1 VEVRGMTDAVL
12 AQLREEVRAGL
23 ESLARLAALRADLT
37 VRVGA
42 PGSGWCIS
50 MRDGTVSVDERD
62 LLGRSPEFLA
72 AITLHECAH
81 STLTRLHR
89 IAPDQIHDN
98 PVEFSLINSIEDGR
112 IETWLGDWL
121 PGSEPWL
128 SSTQRTFIGEL
139 HRRNPDVLGK
149 NPAMDFCLGLVLMRH
164 GMPAPAPLHPAATQA
179 LAETAKDIE
188 AYFDSYPRFDLL
200 EGRGPE
206 IMTEYAASPL
216 PACFAA
222 HDGPIR
228 PDAMEMAVRLAQ
240 YRAWLIL
247 HEKIRPVFLRL
258 VSMDASTRHALML
271 HQFMQRL
278 TWDRDPEPSNGEESD
293 AARRFR
299 EMQRRMRERHQK
311 KFKAGS
317 QSGGET
323 RRGSGESYARARSRH
338 ACVINRLSDALLDLR
353 RTHGRFKWSAGHAH
367 GHEPDLRVAMEFAA
381 TGRHHDRMWRRRQL
395 PHRIAPALILLA
407 DRSSSM
413 EGPRAEAT
421 FASAVIL
428 TEVCRRAGLPLSV
441 VAYNTQAK
449 VLLEFGDSSAGRAA
463 AGRMEGILQAE
474 GGTRIVPALEAADAL
489 IATSPHREHL
499 VICVADGEFDDR
511 ERTKFDAITSRW
523 SRSTVRVA
531 GLGLGPQT
539 EGIARWFP
547 GAKGNL
553 QPSDLSGEVTRLIS
567 SFVSEL
573 YGLQA
578 AA

>member
-1 VEVRGMTDAVL
+1 MRGRE

-23 ESLARLAALRADLT
+23 ESLARLASLRADVT
-37 VRVGA
+37 VRIA
-42 PGSGWCIS
+42 RPGSGWCIS
-50 MRDGTVSVDERD
+50 MRDGTISVDERD
-62 LLGRSPEFLA
+62 LLGRSPEFLS
-72 AITLHECAH
+72 AIMLHECAH

-89 IAPDQIHDN
+89 IAPEQIHDN
-98 PVEFSLINSIEDGR
+98 PVEFSLINAIEDGR
-112 IETWLGDWL
+112 IETWLSDWL
-121 PGSEPWL
+121 PGCAPWL
-128 SSTQRTFIGEL
+128 VSTQNTLMHEL
-139 HRRNPDVLGK
+139 HRCHPDVLGK
-149 NPAMDFCLGLVLMRH
+149 NPAADFCMGLLLMRH
-164 GMPAPAPLHPAATQA
+164 GLATPVPLHPAATEA
-179 LAETAKDIE
+179 LSETSADIK

-200 EGRGPE
+200 EGRGAE
-206 IMTEYAASPL
+206 IMAEYAASPL
-216 PACFAA
+216 PACFAV

-228 PDAMEMAVRLAQ
+228 PDAMEMAVRLAH

-247 HEKIRPVFLRL
+247 HDKIRPVYLRL
-258 VSMDASTRHALML
+258 VSMDPGTRNTLRF
-271 HQFMQRL
+271 HQFTQRL
-278 TWDRDPEPSNGEESD
+278 MWDRNPEPSNGHERQ
-293 AARRFR
+293 AVRLFR
-299 EMQRRMRERHQK
+299 EMQREIEKRRNARRRA
-311 KFKAGS
+311 AG
-317 QSGGET
+317 QDGGAEG
-323 RRGSGESYARARSRH
+323 RPGSGETYRESRSKH
-338 ACVINRLSDALLDLR
+338 AVVINRLTDALLDLR

-413 EGPRAEAT
+413 QGPRAEAA

-428 TEVCRRAGLPLSV
+428 AEVCRRAGLPLSV
-441 VAYNTQAK
+441 VAYHTKAK
-449 VLLEFGDSSAGRAA
+449 VLLEFGDSSAGRTA
-463 AGRMEGILQAE
+463 AGCMEAILQAE

-511 ERTKFDAITSRW
+511 ERTKFDSLTGRW
-523 SRSTVRVA
+523 SRSAVRVA

-573 YGLQA
+573 YGLPTA
-578 AA
+578 A

>member
-1 VEVRGMTDAVL
+1 MTDAVL

-37 VRVGA
+37 VRVGD

-98 PVEFSLINSIEDGR
+98 PVEFSLINAIEDGR

-121 PGSEPWL
+121 PGSAQWL
-128 SSTQRTFIGEL
+128 ASTQSTLIGEF
-139 HRRNPDVLGK
+139 HRSHPGILGK
-149 NPAMDFCLGLVLMRH
+149 NPAMDFCLGILLMRH
-164 GMPAPAPLHPAATQA
+164 GLPAPAPMHQAATEA
-179 LAETAKDIE
+179 LAETTDDIE

-200 EGRGPE
+200 DGHGPE
-206 IMTEYAASPL
+206 IMTEYASSPL

-222 HDGPIR
+222 HDGPLR
-228 PDAMEMAVRLAQ
+228 PETTEMAVRLAQ
-240 YRAWLIL
+240 YRAWRVL
-247 HEKIRPVFLRL
+247 HDKIRPVYLRL
-258 VSMDASTRHALML
+258 VSMDASSRHALML
-271 HQFMQRL
+271 HQFIQRL
-278 TWDRDPEPSNGEESD
+278 MWNRDPQPSNGDERR
-293 AARRFR
+293 AAREFH
-299 EMQRRMRERHQK
+299 EMQRRIQQRHNN
-311 KFKAGS
+311 KFKTGNQPGS
-317 QSGGET
+317 EAAPGT
-323 RRGSGESYARARSRH
+323 GESYAKARSRH

-353 RTHGRFKWSAGHAH
+353 RTHGRFRWSAGHAH

-395 PHRIAPALILLA
+395 PHRIAPAIILLA

-413 EGPRAEAT
+413 AGPRAEAG

-428 TEVCRRAGLPLSV
+428 AEVCRRVGLPLSV
-441 VAYNTQAK
+441 ITYNTLAK
-449 VLLEFGDSSAGRAA
+449 TLLDFGESSAGRAA

-523 SRSTVRVA
+523 SRSSVRVA

-539 EGIARWFP
+539 EAISGWFP

-573 YGLQA
+573 YGVRA

>member
-1 VEVRGMTDAVL
+1 
-12 AQLREEVRAGL
+12 
-23 ESLARLAALRADLT
+23 
-37 VRVGA
+37 
-42 PGSGWCIS
+42 
-50 MRDGTVSVDERD
+50 MRDGIVSVDERD
-62 LLGRSPEFLA
+62 LLGRTPEFLA

-89 IAPDQIHDN
+89 IAPDQIHNN
-98 PVEFSLINSIEDGR
+98 PVEFSLINAIEDGR

-121 PGSEPWL
+121 PGSAPWL
-128 SSTQRTFIGEL
+128 ASTQSTLIGEL

-149 NPAMDFCLGLVLMRH
+149 NPAMDFCLGLLLMRH
-164 GMPAPAPLHPAATQA
+164 GLPAPDPLHPATTEA
-179 LAETAKDIE
+179 LTETSDDIH

-206 IMTEYAASPL
+206 IIADYTASPL

-247 HEKIRPVFLRL
+247 HEKIRPVYLRL
-258 VSMDASTRHALML
+258 VSMDPSTRHALMM

-278 TWDRDPEPSNGEESD
+278 SWDRDPQPSNGDERA
-293 AARRFR
+293 AARDFR
-299 EMQRRMRERHQK
+299 EMQRRMRQRHDR
-311 KFKAGS
+311 KFNVGN
-317 QSGGET
+317 QPGGET
-323 RRGSGESYARARSRH
+323 RRGSGESYAKARSRH
-338 ACVINRLSDALLDLR
+338 ASVINRLSDALLDLR
-353 RTHGRFKWSAGHAH
+353 RTHGRFKWSAGHAY
-367 GHEPDLRVAMEFAA
+367 GHEPDLRVAMEFTA

-395 PHRIAPALILLA
+395 PHRIAPALVLLA

-413 EGPRAEAT
+413 QGPRAQAT

-428 TEVCRRAGLPLSV
+428 AEVCRRAGLPLSV
-441 VAYNTQAK
+441 VVYHTQAK
-449 VLLEFGDSSAGRAA
+449 VLLGFGDDSAGRAA
-463 AGRMEGILQAE
+463 AGSMEGILQAE

-511 ERTKFDAITSRW
+511 ERTKFEAITSRW
-523 SRSTVRVA
+523 SRSTVRLA

-547 GAKGNL
+547 GAQGNL
-553 QPSDLSGEVTRLIS
+553 APSDLSDEVTRLIS

-578 AA
+578 A

>member
-1 VEVRGMTDAVL
+1 MSEALL
-12 AQLREEVRAGL
+12 AGLREEVRAGL
-23 ESLARLAALRADLT
+23 ESLARLASLRADLN
-37 VRVGA
+37 VRIGA

-81 STLTRLHR
+81 STMTRLHR

-98 PVEFSLINSIEDGR
+98 PVEFSLINATEDGR

-121 PGSEPWL
+121 PGSAPWL
-128 SSTQRTFIGEL
+128 ASTQSTLISEL
-139 HRRNPDVLGK
+139 HRRNPDVLGE
-149 NPAMDFCLGLVLMRH
+149 NPAMDFCLGLLLMRH
-164 GMPAPAPLHPAATQA
+164 GMVAPAPLHPAATEA
-179 LAETAKDIE
+179 LSETSADIE

-206 IMTEYAASPL
+206 IMAEYAASPL

-247 HEKIRPVFLRL
+247 HDKIRPVYLRL
-258 VSMDASTRHALML
+258 ASMDPGTRNTLRF
-271 HQFMQRL
+271 HQFTQRL
-278 TWDRDPEPSNGEESD
+278 MWDRNPEPSNGHERQAVRLFRETQRQIEQRRK
-293 AARRFR
+293 ARRR
-299 EMQRRMRERHQK
+299 A
-311 KFKAGS
+311 AG
-317 QSGGET
+317 QDDGADG
-323 RRGSGESYARARSRH
+323 RPGSGEAYREARSKH
-338 ACVINRLSDALLDLR
+338 AMVINRLSDAILDLR
-353 RTHGRFKWSAGHAH
+353 RTHGRFKWSPGRAH

-395 PHRIAPALILLA
+395 PHRIAPALVLLA

-428 TEVCRRAGLPLSV
+428 AEVCRRAGLPLSV
-441 VAYNTQAK
+441 IAYHTQAK
-449 VLLEFGDSSAGRAA
+449 VLLDFGDNSAARSA
-463 AGRMEGILQAE
+463 AGRMEAILQAE

-499 VICVADGEFDDR
+499 VICVADGEFNER
-511 ERTKFDAITSRW
+511 ERTTFDSITSRW
-523 SRSTVRVA
+523 SRSAVRVA

-539 EGIARWFP
+539 EGIADWFS
-547 GAKGNL
+547 GAEGNL
-553 QPSDLSGEVTRLIS
+553 QPHDLSGEVTRIIS
-567 SFVSEL
+567 AFVSEL
-573 YGLQA
+573 YGLRA

>member
-1 VEVRGMTDAVL
+1 MTDVHL
-12 AQLREEVRAGL
+12 AGLREEVRAGL

-98 PVEFSLINSIEDGR
+98 PVEFSLINAIEDGR

-121 PGSEPWL
+121 PGSAPWL
-128 SSTQRTFIGEL
+128 SSTQSTLIDEL

-149 NPAMDFCLGLVLMRH
+149 NPAMDFCLGLLLMRH
-164 GMPAPAPLHPAATQA
+164 GLPSPAPLHPAATEA
-179 LAETAKDIE
+179 LAETSADIE

-200 EGRGPE
+200 EGRGAE
-206 IMTEYAASPL
+206 IMAEYAASPL

-228 PDAMEMAVRLAQ
+228 PDAMEMAVRFAQ

-247 HEKIRPVFLRL
+247 HDKIRPVYLRL
-258 VSMDASTRHALML
+258 VSMDPGTRNTLRF
-271 HQFMQRL
+271 HQFTQRL
-278 TWDRDPEPSNGEESD
+278 MWDRNPEPSNGHERQAVRLFRETQRKIEQRRN
-293 AARRFR
+293 ARR
-299 EMQRRMRERHQK
+299 HA
-311 KFKAGS
+311 AG
-317 QSGGET
+317 QDGGAEG
-323 RRGSGESYARARSRH
+323 RPGSGEAYRASRSKH
-338 ACVINRLSDALLDLR
+338 AGIINRLSDALLDLR

-381 TGRHHDRMWRRRQL
+381 TGLHHDRMWRRRQL

-428 TEVCRRAGLPLSV
+428 AEVCRRAGLPLSV
-441 VAYNTQAK
+441 LAYNTQAK
-449 VLLEFGDSSAGRAA
+449 VLLEFGDSSAGRTA
-463 AGRMEGILQAE
+463 AGRMEAILQAD
-474 GGTRIVPALEAADAL
+474 GGTRIVPALEAADAM

-499 VICVADGEFDDR
+499 VICLADGEFGDR
-511 ERTKFDAITSRW
+511 ERAKFNSIVSRW
-523 SRSTVRVA
+523 ARSAVRVT

-539 EGIARWFP
+539 EDIARWFP
-547 GAKGNL
+547 GARGNL
-553 QPSDLSGEVTRLIS
+553 DPSDLCGEVTRLVS

-573 YGLQA
+573 YGLRA

>member
-1 VEVRGMTDAVL
+1 MEVRGMTDAVL

-37 VRVGA
+37 VRVGD

-98 PVEFSLINSIEDGR
+98 PVEFSLINAIEDGR

-121 PGSEPWL
+121 PGSAPWL
-128 SSTQRTFIGEL
+128 SSTQCTLIGEL
-139 HRRNPDVLGK
+139 HRRHPDVLGL
-149 NPAMDFCLGLVLMRH
+149 NPAADFCLGLILMRH
-164 GMPAPAPLHPAATQA
+164 GMPAPAPLHPAATEA

-206 IMTEYAASPL
+206 IMAEYAASPL

-278 TWDRDPEPSNGEESD
+278 TWDRDPQPSNSDESD

-338 ACVINRLSDALLDLR
+338 ACVINLLSDALLALR

-441 VAYNTQAK
+441 VAYHTQAK

-523 SRSTVRVA
+523 SRSTIRVA

-539 EGIARWFP
+539 EGISLWFP

-553 QPSDLSGEVTRLIS
+553 APSDLSGEVTRLIS